1 MKILDIPR
9 SGSYAGV
16 TSSHNRAGQYVRNR
30 RTPTN
35 APSARRTFIRS
46 AFGSAASGYA
56 ALTPAQ
62 QATWIAAAAGHP
74 ITDSLGQSITLT
86 GQQLYVSISTAL
98 LNVGAAVTT
107 SPPSSFT
114 VFPATGSTGTFSVA
128 TGLSLTLSGHGSA
141 SDFLLVAFSKP
152 QSAGVSFNK
161 TFQQNSHQAGNATTL
176 TLTTAAYAAIFGTP
190 AVGQKVFVKL
200 TPVSAAGVTGVPL
213 VLPIVV
219 TA

>member
-35 APSARRTFIRS
+35 APTARRTSIRT
-46 AFGSAASGYA
+46 AFAAAASGYA
-56 ALTPAQ
+56 ALTPTQ
-62 QATWIAAAAGHP
+62 QASWIAAAAGHP

-86 GQQLYVSISTAL
+86 GQQLYVSVNTAL
-98 LNVGAAVTT
+98 ANAGGTVVT
-107 SPPSSFT
+107 SPPSTFA
-114 VFPATGSTGTFSVA
+114 VFSATGSTGTFSVA
-128 TGLSLTLSGHGSA
+128 TGLALTLSGHGTA
-141 SDFLLVAFSKP
+141 GDFLLTSFSKP
-152 QSAGVSFNK
+152 QSGGVSFNK
-161 TFQQNSHQAGNATTL
+161 TYSQYHVNAGNATTY
-176 TLTTAAYAAIFGTP
+176 TLTTAVYGAAFGTP

-200 TPVSAAGVTGVPL
+200 TPVSSLGVTGTPL

-219 TA
+219 TT

>member
-35 APSARRTFIRS
+35 APTARRTLIRT
-46 AFGSAASGYA
+46 AFGAAASGYA
-56 ALTPAQ
+56 ALTPTQ
-62 QATWIAAAAGHP
+62 QASWIAAAAGHP
-74 ITDSLGQSITLT
+74 ITDTLGQSITLT
-86 GQQLYVSISTAL
+86 GQQLYVSIQTAL
-98 LNVGAAVTT
+98 ANVGATATT
-107 SPPSSFT
+107 SPPSTFA
-114 VFPATGSTGTFSVA
+114 VFSASGSTGTFSVA
-128 TGLSLTLSGHGSA
+128 TGLSLTLSGHGA
-141 SDFLLVAFSKP
+141 STDFLNVAFSKP

-161 TFQQNSHQAGNATTL
+161 TYSQQQHTAGNSTTL
-176 TLTTAAYAAIFGTP
+176 TLTTAAYGALFGTP

-200 TPVSAAGVTGVPL
+200 TPVSSLGVTGVPL